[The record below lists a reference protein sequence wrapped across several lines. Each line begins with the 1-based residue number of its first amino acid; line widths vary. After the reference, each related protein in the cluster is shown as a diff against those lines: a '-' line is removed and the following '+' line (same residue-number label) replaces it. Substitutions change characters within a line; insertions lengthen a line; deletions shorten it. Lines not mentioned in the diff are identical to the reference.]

1 MQCLTSL
8 QIHKFLSSQVLKF
21 TSSKYI
27 TDITTSSQVF
37 KFFYDGGWSNG
48 GGPDGGGQ
56 MAEAQTAVRTAAVQG
71 TSVTSP
77 ATTQAYSTPPI
88 DSAKQN
94 IYCI

>member
-8 QIHKFLSSQVLKF
+8 QVHKFLSSQVLKF

-48 GGPDGGGQ
+48 GGANGGGPNGG
-56 MAEAQTAVRTAAVQG
+56 ANGCCPGNVGDIPDDNSGVFDAADWFCK
-71 TSVTSP
+71 TK
-77 ATTQAYSTPPI
+77 YI
-88 DSAKQN
+88 LH
-94 IYCI
+94 